1 MTAKAGKKGK
11 VEVGANQ
18 VAEITGWNAD
28 ISADLEETTPLGKD
42 WKEHIATLL
51 GGEGSAEGNWA
62 IDSDA
67 NGQAALQTALLGS
80 TEVALKLY
88 VDETHYYSGQAF
100 ISNMSVGVEAG
111 GKVEVSFDFT
121 FNGAVSYN

>member
-1 MTAKAGKKGK
+1 MAAKSGKKGK
-11 VEVGANQ
+11 VMVGVNN

-42 WKEHIATLL
+42 WKEYAVTLL

-62 IDSDA
+62 VDSDA
-67 NGQAALQTALLGS
+67 NGQAALQAALLGG

-88 VDETHYYSGQAF
+88 VDNTRYYSGNAL
-100 ISNMSVGVEAG
+100 ISNMSVGVESA

-121 FNGAVSYN
+121 FNGIVTYA

>member
-1 MTAKAGKKGK
+1 MAAKAGKKGK
-11 VEVGANQ
+11 VMVGANA

-42 WKEHIATLL
+42 WKEHTPTLL

-62 IDSDA
+62 IDSDT
-67 NGQAALQTALLGS
+67 NGQAALQAALLGG

-88 VDETHYYSGQAF
+88 VDDTHYYSGQAF

-121 FNGAVSYN
+121 FNGEVTYA

>member
-42 WKEHIATLL
+42 WKEHTATLL

-67 NGQAALQTALLGS
+67 NGQAALQTALLGG